1 METKQSARELLKEA
15 RAELAKAH
23 DHLMELT
30 AKLPMQ
36 YFGLVDGDIIQSE
49 DRLVN
54 KIDSYLAA
62 PSESA
67 MEMVRQIRDLESY
80 GGGDYEYYL
89 DATEAAALIEGYG
102 RRVPRAMLEEI
113 WMEASRFDANGEYKS
128 IDEIAAKH
136 GVEVD

>member
-1 METKQSARELLKEA
+1 MNDKQSARELLRDA
-15 RAELAKAH
+15 RVALYDEMH
-23 DHLMELT
+23 GVHNGSFMD
-30 AKLPMQ
+30 
-36 YFGLVDGDIIQSE
+36 GLERRNRKDTLIAT
-49 DRLVN
+49 
-54 KIDSYLAA
+54 IDAYLAA

-67 MEMVRQIRDLESY
+67 MEMVEKIRDLESY

-89 DATEAAALIEGYG
+89 DATDAAALIEGYG

-113 WMEASRFDANGEYKS
+113 WVEASRFDANGEYKS